1 MDVTPALFS
10 AAVTVGSLFPAAAP
24 AGRSVTATLQQVD
37 VARPASE
44 APDLTSLSRRSRRS
58 RRSRPQIAPASRPGA
73 LIPMYASLGVLQG
86 LDIYMTA
93 SAVQRGAVE
102 ANPVMKRVAGSEVAS
117 LVVKGATTAAC
128 IYFTERAWKHNRKG
142 AVILMAAINV
152 ATAAVVAHNTR
163 VARAR

>member
-10 AAVTVGSLFPAAAP
+10 VAVTVGSLFPAAVP
-24 AGRSVTATLQQVD
+24 PGRSVTATLQQVD
-37 VARPASE
+37 VVRPASE
-44 APDLTSLSRRSRRS
+44 VPDLTELSRR
-58 RRSRPQIAPASRPGA
+58 QITPASRPGA

-86 LDIYMTA
+86 LDIYMTV

-102 ANPVMKRVAGSEVAS
+102 ANPVMKRVAASEVAS

>member
-10 AAVTVGSLFPAAAP
+10 VAVTVGSLFPAAAP

-44 APDLTSLSRRSRRS
+44 APDLTSLSRRS

>member
-10 AAVTVGSLFPAAAP
+10 VAVTVGSLFPAAVP
-24 AGRSVTATLQQVD
+24 PGRSVTATLQQVD
-37 VARPASE
+37 VVRPAFE
-44 APDLTSLSRRSRRS
+44 VPDLTELSRR
-58 RRSRPQIAPASRPGA
+58 QIAPASRPGA

-86 LDIYMTA
+86 LDIYMTV
-93 SAVQRGAVE
+93 SAVERGAVE
-102 ANPVMKRVAGSEVAS
+102 ANPVMKRLAGSEVAS